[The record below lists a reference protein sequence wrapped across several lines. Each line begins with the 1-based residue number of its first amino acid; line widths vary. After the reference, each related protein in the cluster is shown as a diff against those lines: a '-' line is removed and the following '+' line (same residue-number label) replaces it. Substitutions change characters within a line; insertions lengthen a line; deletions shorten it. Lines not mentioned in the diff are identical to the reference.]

1 MGYQYDLAAKYSQT
15 HAWVRLD
22 GALAVVGVTDYAQK
36 QLSDV
41 MWVEL
46 PKVGAM
52 VAAGD
57 SMAVIESV
65 KATDDAYSPVS
76 GEVVEVNPVLE
87 GKPELVNKDP
97 FGQAWLA
104 KVRLTQPAEL
114 DQLMDAAA
122 YEAFVQEEVEKGG
135 H

>member
-1 MGYQYDLAAKYSQT
+1 MGYQYDVVAKYSPT

-22 GALAVVGVTDYAQK
+22 GALAVVGVSDYAQK

-46 PKVGAM
+46 PAVGATI
-52 VAAGD
+52 AAGD

-65 KATDDAYSPVS
+65 KASGDAYSPIS
-76 GEVVEVNPVLE
+76 GEVVEVNQAL
-87 GKPELVNKDP
+87 GARPELINQDP
-97 FGQAWLA
+97 YGQAWLA
-104 KVRLTQPAEL
+104 KLRPARPDEL
-114 DQLMDAAA
+114 AGLMDATA
-122 YEAFVQEEVEKGG
+122 YEAFVLEEEQQGG